1 MTTHPLAALVTLLV
15 LMLLFVVALNVGRAR
30 MRYGIR
36 APAVTGHEMFER
48 AFRIQMNTMEST
60 LLMLPALW
68 LYAGLIDDRGAGMMG
83 VIWLL
88 ARVWYA
94 VAYQNNPDRRGGGF
108 GLSLLAFAGLWFGAL
123 WGVIRVLAH

>member
-30 MRYGIR
+30 VRYGIR

-48 AFRIQMNTMEST
+48 AFRIQMNTMENT

-83 VIWLL
+83 TIWLL
-88 ARVWYA
+88 ARVW
-94 VAYQNNPDRRGGGF
+94 
-108 GLSLLAFAGLWFGAL
+108 
-123 WGVIRVLAH
+123 